1 MGVRIPLSPFYN
13 LLTLL
18 DTLVAIWTL
27 IMPNS
32 SSMLILIITFIIK
45 ERLIMTNNEG
55 VVNCDDYVGKPSYC
69 PYYRIEYVYRPQ

>member
-27 IMPNS
+27 IMPIS
-32 SSMLILIITFIIK
+32 ISMFILIITFIIK

-55 VVNCDDYVGKPSYC
+55 VVNCVDYVGKPSYC
-69 PYYRIEYVYRPQ
+69 PYYRIKFV

>member
-1 MGVRIPLSPFYN
+1 
-13 LLTLL
+13 
-18 DTLVAIWTL
+18 
-27 IMPNS
+27 MPIS
-32 SSMLILIITFIIK
+32 SSMLILITTFIIK

>member
-18 DTLVAIWTL
+18 DTLVAILTL
-27 IMPNS
+27 IMPIS

-55 VVNCDDYVGKPSYC
+55 VVNCM
-69 PYYRIEYVYRPQ
+69 IM